1 MEVILTDSNFEEEVK
16 KSTIPVMV
24 DFYADWCGPC
34 KMMAPLVA
42 QLSEEYSG
50 RCKVAKYNV
59 TDYPGPASEYK
70 IMSIPAFLF
79 FKEGKVVDSVVG
91 AVSKNELAGKIEQ
104 VLA

>member
-1 MEVILTDSNFEEEVK
+1 MEVILSDSNFEEEVK

-50 RCKVAKYNV
+50 RCKIAKCNV

-79 FKEGKVVDSVVG
+79 FKERKS
-91 AVSKNELAGKIEQ
+91 SPFFLQSRNFLSIS
-104 VLA
+104 

>member
-1 MEVILTDSNFEEEVK
+1 MEVLLSDSNFEEEVK

-50 RCKVAKYNV
+50 RCKIAKCNV

>member
-50 RCKVAKYNV
+50 RCKIAKCNV

-91 AVSKNELAGKIEQ
+91 AVSKNELAGK
-104 VLA
+104 L

>member
-1 MEVILTDSNFEEEVK
+1 MEIILTDSNFEEEVK
-16 KSTIPVMV
+16 KSNIPVMV

-50 RCKVAKYNV
+50 KCKIAKCNV
-59 TDYPGPASEYK
+59 TDYPGLASEYK

-91 AVSKNELAGKIEQ
+91 AVSKNELADRIKQ

>member
-50 RCKVAKYNV
+50 RCKVAKCNV

-91 AVSKNELAGKIEQ
+91 AVSKNELAGKIEL

>member
-50 RCKVAKYNV
+50 RCKVAKCNV

-79 FKEGKVVDSVVG
+79 FKEGKVVDSGVG

>member
-50 RCKVAKYNV
+50 RCKIAKCNV

>member
-50 RCKVAKYNV
+50 RCKIAKCNV

-70 IMSIPAFLF
+70 IMSIPALLF

>member
-1 MEVILTDSNFEEEVK
+1 MEVILTDRNFEEEVK

-50 RCKVAKYNV
+50 RCKVAKCNV

>member
-50 RCKVAKYNV
+50 RCKVAKCNV